1 MLKLLK
7 ANNGYTTNINQY
19 TKKDGIMALL
29 LFSIIILEY
38 AVFGIL
44 QKNLD
49 FVKSNARLFGC
60 AVNLLLIFITI
71 LFVKLNNQKLDTIGI
86 PKGNWKLSIVL
97 GTILALFYFYNNC
110 LSHIITGSRFVP
122 IKKILILAGYYF
134 LVSVCEE
141 FVFRGYIGTRIY
153 GFCKNKYI
161 AVSLTGLL
169 FVVMHFPY
177 RMAAYGMTINDLIVN
192 NPLWLLDLF
201 TFHIILNFVYMKT
214 NSLYGAIIPHWI
226 SNLAYNIIAR

>member
-7 ANNGYTTNINQY
+7 ANEEYIANINQY

-29 LFSIIILEY
+29 LFAVIMTEY

-44 QKNLD
+44 QKNID
-49 FVKSNARLFGC
+49 FLRNTAGLFGC
-60 AVNLLLIFITI
+60 VVNLLMIFITI

-86 PKGNWKLSIVL
+86 LKGNWKLSIIL
-97 GTILALFYFYNNC
+97 GTILALFYCYCNC
-110 LSHIITGSRFVP
+110 ISHLIHGSRLVSL
-122 IKKILILAGYYF
+122 KKILTLTVYF
-134 LVSVCEE
+134 GFVSFCEE
-141 FVFRGYIGTRIY
+141 VVFRGYIGTRLY

-161 AVSLTGLL
+161 TVCLTGLL

-177 RMAAYGMTINDLIVN
+177 RMTAYGMTLSDLTVN
-192 NPLWLLDLF
+192 NWEWLLNLF
-201 TFHIILNFVYMKT
+201 TFHIILTFVYTKT

-226 SNLAYNIIAR
+226 SNLAYNIIVH